1 MSDNTAGVLIIITIL
16 LYSIISDYTDTS
28 SDSFKC
34 TKVENLKCTQ
44 YTKK

>member
-1 MSDNTAGVLIIITIL
+1 MGDNTFIAVILIAAMMYFL
-16 LYSIISDYTDTS
+16 ISDYTDTS

-34 TKVENLKCTQ
+34 TKVENLKCMQ